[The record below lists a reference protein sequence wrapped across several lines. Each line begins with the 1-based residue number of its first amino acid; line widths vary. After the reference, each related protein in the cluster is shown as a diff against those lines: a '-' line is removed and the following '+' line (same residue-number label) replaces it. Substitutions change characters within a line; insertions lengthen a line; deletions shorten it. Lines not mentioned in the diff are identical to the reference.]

1 MRDDHGA
8 NIDAKMGSQLTG
20 GPIDEKLDDDEPVR
34 LQENL
39 PPEIASPLA
48 PFGGRKP
55 PAPAWFDAAI
65 AKEPERR
72 RILVE
77 GARIELLTWGEVGK
91 PGLIFVHGNSAHA
104 DWWSF
109 IAPFLADD
117 YRVAALSLSGMGGSD
132 WRETYTFET
141 FATEIWECAKAA
153 GLYDAPVKP
162 IYIGHSFGGSQVFYS
177 ATKHPER
184 MRAAL
189 LLDTGFGGPPTAE
202 QEEQWRK
209 EAEKEGKADPRWR
222 PPQRRTRPN
231 RVYATLEEALTR
243 FRFMPPQVPG
253 NLFVADFIAR
263 RSLKRAPAPDGSGE
277 GWTWKFDPF
286 MWGKLD
292 RGPMQ
297 TLDRPKA
304 PPIAQIFGDR
314 SGIMQRRAAG
324 QRSDFLPD
332 DIPSSAI
339 PDSEH
344 HIMVD
349 QPLALVAALRALLSV
364 WPT

>member
-1 MRDDHGA
+1 MADDQSA
-8 NIDAKMGSQLTG
+8 NPEPQV
-20 GPIDEKLDDDEPVR
+20 DEKLDDDEPVR
-34 LQENL
+34 LQPDL

-48 PFGGRKP
+48 QFAGAKP
-55 PAPAWFDAAI
+55 PAPAWFEAAI
-65 AKEPERR
+65 AKAPERR
-72 RILVE
+72 LIPVE
-77 GARIELLTWGEVGK
+77 GADIELLTWGEVGK

-132 WRETYTFET
+132 WRATYTFEI
-141 FATEIWECAKAA
+141 FAAEIHECAKAA
-153 GLYDAPVKP
+153 GLYEAPVKP

-177 ATKHPER
+177 ATNYPER
-184 MRAAL
+184 MRAGL
-189 LLDTGFGGPPTAE
+189 MLDTGFGGPPTRE
-202 QEEQWRK
+202 QEEQWQR
-209 EAEKEGKADPRWR
+209 EAEKSGDPRWR
-222 PPQRRTRPN
+222 GPQRRTRPN

-263 RSLKRAPAPDGSGE
+263 HSLRRAPMPDGSGE

-292 RGPMQ
+292 RSQMK
-297 TLDRPKA
+297 TFDRAKA
-304 PPIAQIFGDR
+304 PPMAQIFGDR
-314 SGIMQRRAAG
+314 SAIMRRREHG
-324 QRSDFLPD
+324 ERSDVLSD
-332 DIPSSAI
+332 GVPSSMI

-364 WPT
+364 WPA